1 MLDLGKTIVSALVMG
16 AAVRFVYPLTSSLP
30 VIVGFALSVLAGVI
44 VYAVCVTVLGSEEM
58 RGILKKLKHQ
68 SV

>member
-1 MLDLGKTIVSALVMG
+1 M
-16 AAVRFVYPLTSSLP
+16 P

-44 VYAVCVTVLGSEEM
+44 VYAVCVTVLRSEEM

>member
-1 MLDLGKTIVSALVMG
+1 MG

-44 VYAVCVTVLGSEEM
+44 VYAVCVTILGSEEM
-58 RGILKKLKHQ
+58 RAILKKLRHQ